1 MKIIRHR
8 KVKTM
13 EEEYWRDHE
22 YATPFELLILAKD
35 HETEEKYLKRR
46 ELNLLLMIAFKHL
59 NEEKTHT

>member
-1 MKIIRHR
+1 
-8 KVKTM
+8 M

-59 NEEKTHT
+59 NEEKTYT